1 MENESRLLAV
11 VAVEA
16 LCTPVAVFT
25 LFFLMGY
32 WKSGNKTN
40 AFASF
45 LVALTLPEQMH
56 YLYAKKTVAF
66 LIIPF
71 ILFKKELLES
81 DDFLLRLY
89 GVLLALLL
97 GVGYLG
103 YRVGTWAHLRNR
115 EHQKLLDSE
124 GILDRG

>member
-1 MENESRLLAV
+1 MENESGLLAV
-11 VAVEA
+11 AAVEA
-16 LCTPVAVFT
+16 LCAPAVVFA

-45 LVALTLPEQMH
+45 VVALTLPEQMH

-66 LIIPF
+66 LSIPF
-71 ILFKKELLES
+71 ILFRKELMES

-89 GVLLALLL
+89 AVLIAFLL

-103 YRVGTWAHLRNR
+103 YRTGVWMHARNR
-115 EHQKLLDSE
+115 EYQKILDSE